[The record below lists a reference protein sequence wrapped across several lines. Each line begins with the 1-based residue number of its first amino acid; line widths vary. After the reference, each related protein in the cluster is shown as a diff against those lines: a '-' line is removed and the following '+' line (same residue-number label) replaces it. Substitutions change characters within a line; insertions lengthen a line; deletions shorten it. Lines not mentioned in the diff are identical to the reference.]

1 MISKNQKKL
10 KKGFF
15 DSQLNDK
22 STLETQ
28 SKTKSLKFDFN

>member
-22 STLETQ
+22 PALEPQ
-28 SKTKSLKFDFN
+28 SKAKSLNFDFN